1 MSGAVY
7 CGDDIGALV
16 FDVGSNTTRAGYAGE
31 DTPRLD
37 IPSFMG
43 VLPHLGPHDPLAV
56 GKKSCNNRY
65 AIGVVALHCQRS
77 DMEVVSFVRDGGVD
91 NMDMFE
97 NLLEHIYGMAGLHVP
112 PEDHPVLLTEQA
124 WAVQA
129 KREAITELMFEK
141 HRVPA
146 LYLAKSPALVAFAN
160 GRSTCLVV
168 DSGSSQTSAVPVHD
182 GHIITQAI
190 VKSPAGGDY
199 LSAQC
204 RQLLVD
210 GLGVELVP
218 AGLIGTKEPV
228 RADEQPSYKLRRNST
243 CQEQIQLSKSH
254 RNYLNRELV
263 QDFQSLVLH
272 VSDSQLDEDA
282 AANIPSVHYEF
293 PTGFNRDFGTERFK
307 VGEPLFNLAARS
319 GCGIQPTLDV
329 SSAVTTSVGMCDA
342 DLRPVMYNN
351 VVVTGGNS
359 NLQGFTDRLTRDI
372 QTKVPQSMR
381 LKVHA
386 QQGNS
391 EKRFAAWLGGSIFG
405 SLGSF
410 QHLWI
415 SKQEYEESGKVI
427 VRSRC

>member
-16 FDVGSNTTRAGYAGE
+16 FDVGSNSTRAGYAGE

-37 IPSFMG
+37 IPSFVG
-43 VLPHLGPHDPLAV
+43 VLPHLDN
-56 GKKSCNNRY
+56 GKKGKY
-65 AIGVVALHCQRS
+65 AIGVVALHCQRP

-97 NLLEHIYGMAGLHVP
+97 SVLEHVYGRAGLQVT

-204 RQLLVD
+204 RQLLAD
-210 GLGVELVP
+210 GLDVELVP
-218 AGLIGTKEPV
+218 AGLIGTKEAV
-228 RADEQPSYKLRRNST
+228 RLDEQPSYKLRRNAAGP
-243 CQEQIQLSKSH
+243 IQLSKSH

-282 AANIPSVHYEF
+282 AANIPTVHYEF

-351 VVVTGGNS
+351 VIVTGGNS

-391 EKRFAAWLGGSIFG
+391 EKRYAAWLGGSIFG

-415 SKQEYEESGKVI
+415 SKQEYEEAGKVI